1 MDFAGWLS
9 NRLTYWLWIFRK
21 YDKIYN
27 ALDWIDFNIILRNK
41 SFEWFV
47 EKQEMIY
54 NKSTDEEK
62 KRIKQFYEEL
72 RY

>member
-21 YDKIYN
+21 YNVIYN

-41 SFEWFV
+41 SFEYFV

-54 NKSTDEEK
+54 NKLTDEEK
-62 KRIKQFYEEL
+62 KRINKFYEEL